1 MTDKKLL
8 SLEDQGLVRKYMLKL
23 VAIPGGILVL
33 VSFFLGYFINDLAT
47 GSAYQDAYKEA
58 FSDVVKTVS
67 NTSRDVSTALV
78 EAETARKSAVG
89 MQEELDT
96 MFEKVQTS
104 DLFTS
109 TQRQIDEISTN
120 LLERQDFIDRVNSLQ
135 DFKDFNRN
143 SRPQRVRVHGGG
155 RWGSWHKASYCP
167 ENYYVCGLSQK
178 VESSQGRGDD
188 TALNE
193 VALECCPLFD
203 E

>member
-1 MTDKKLL
+1 MTGKKSL

-23 VAIPGGILVL
+23 VAIPGGILLL
-33 VSFFLGYFINDLAT
+33 VSFFLGYFIKDLAT
-47 GSAYQDAYKEA
+47 GSAYQDAYQEA
-58 FSDVVKTVS
+58 FSSVVKTVS
-67 NTSRDVSTALV
+67 STARDASTALV
-78 EAETARKSAVG
+78 EAETAKKSAVG
-89 MQEELDT
+89 MQEELDK
-96 MFEKVQTS
+96 MFKKVQTS

-120 LLERQDFIDRVNSLQ
+120 LLDRQDFIDRVNSMQ
-135 DFKDFNRN
+135 DFRGFKRN
-143 SRPQRVRVHGGG
+143 SRPQRVKVHGGG
-155 RWGSWHKASYCP
+155 PWGSWQKASYCP

-178 VESSQGRGDD
+178 VETSQGRGDD